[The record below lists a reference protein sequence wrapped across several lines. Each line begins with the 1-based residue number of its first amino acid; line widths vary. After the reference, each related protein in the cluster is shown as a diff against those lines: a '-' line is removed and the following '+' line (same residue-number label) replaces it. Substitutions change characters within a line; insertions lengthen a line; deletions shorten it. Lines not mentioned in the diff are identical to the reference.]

1 MEQTANRTTTEIDLR
16 KILRLVL
23 QKWYWFLIGLVAFV
37 LLGVWYLVRTTPK
50 VTTQASIMLRQRDE
64 GLGAGTLDQMSMLG
78 IGGNR
83 TAEDELV
90 VLSSKDL
97 MLQAINQLDLME
109 SHWCKPEYRWEGEYP
124 KHTFRLDCLQLSEKG
139 KKKTFT
145 LTIKPTSKGYKI
157 KSSTGF
163 GETGSVEVRDFSQPI
178 ELPIGRIKLTP
189 IAELQPGAKYR
200 IQHRT
205 VSNAIAYYTGM
216 MQIAQHKRE
225 SNIFDLSIRSTMPSR
240 DADLL
245 SALIT
250 NYNRNALADKNMIAT
265 NTAEFI
271 QSRLEI
277 ISAEL
282 SAAEDAV
289 EHYKSEHNMANLG
302 EEAKLLLQSGAED
315 QKQLAEVETQLSWVN
330 YIAEFL
336 RDERNQHSLLP
347 TNVSVQDEALAAYIA
362 EYNETLLRYMRM
374 QRTAVEGSPVL
385 DQINADLGNMR
396 TNIVT
401 SVTNVREGL
410 LISKAGLEMR
420 QSELMERIQRVP
432 KQEREYVELARQ
444 RQLKESLYM
453 LLFKKREENA
463 LMLAS
468 AATPTK
474 TIDIPRADPETSG
487 PKPLKIIVI
496 CLFLGLMLPAGLLYL
511 YVLLD
516 NKIRDPKE
524 FEKRLKVPYLGQIV
538 ANSRGKHIAIREG
551 ESTVSAELFRL
562 LRTNLRFVVPSDVKN
577 PVVLVT
583 SSVNGEGKSYVST
596 NVALSLAILGKRVA
610 LVGLD
615 VRKPML
621 AHYFGLQ
628 QQGCLTSYLAEDAY
642 TVDDLIVPSGEHRN
656 LDIIP
661 CGVIPPNP
669 NELLQSKRLD
679 QLFAALRERYD
690 YIIVDSAPCALVSD
704 TFLLDRIADVTLYVC
719 RANYTTVDMIDFINQ
734 MADQH
739 RMKQLCCVL
748 NAVKNV
754 RAGYGYGYGV
764 KK

>member
-1 MEQTANRTTTEIDLR
+1 MEQTANKTTEIDLR
-16 KILRLVL
+16 KILHLVL
-23 QKWYWFLIGLVAFV
+23 QKWYWFVIGLVVCV
-37 LLGVWYLVRTTPK
+37 LIGVWYLVRTTPK

-64 GLGAGTLDQMSMLG
+64 GLGAGQLDQLSMLG

-97 MLQAINQLDLME
+97 MLQVINQLDLME
-109 SHWCKPEYRWEGEYP
+109 NHWIKLDYRWQGEYP
-124 KHTFRLDCLQLSEKG
+124 KHTFRLECLQLSEDG
-139 KKKTFT
+139 QKKPFT
-145 LTIKPTSKGYKI
+145 LDIKPTRRGYKI

-178 ELPIGRIKLTP
+178 QLPIGRIKLTP
-189 IAELQPGAKYR
+189 VGELQPGARYR

-205 VSNAIAYYTGM
+205 VPNAIVYYSSIM
-216 MQIAQHKRE
+216 RIAQHKRE
-225 SNIFDLSIRSTMPSR
+225 SNIFDLSVRSTMPGR

-245 SALIT
+245 NALIS
-250 NYNRNALADKNMIAT
+250 NYNSNTLTDKNMIAT
-265 NTAEFI
+265 NTADFI

-277 ISAEL
+277 ISGEL

-289 EHYKSEHNMANLG
+289 ERYKSEHNMANLG

-385 DQINADLGNMR
+385 DQINADLRNMR
-396 TNIVT
+396 ANIVT
-401 SVTNVREGL
+401 SVANVREGL

-420 QSELMERIQRVP
+420 QNELMERIQRVP
-432 KQEREYVELARQ
+432 KQEREYVQLARQ

-453 LLFKKREENA
+453 LLYKKREENA
-463 LMLAS
+463 LMLA
-468 AATPTK
+468 AAAMPTK
-474 TIDIPRADPETSG
+474 TIDIPRADPESAS
-487 PKPLKIIVI
+487 PKPMMIIVI
-496 CLFLGLMLPAGLLYL
+496 CLLMGLMLPAAVLYL

-562 LRTNLRFVVPSDVKN
+562 LRTNLRFVVPSDVQH

-583 SSVNGEGKSYVST
+583 SSVNGEGKSYVAT

-628 QQGCLTSYLAEDAY
+628 QQGCLTSYLAEDTY
-642 TVDDLIVPSGEHRN
+642 TVDDVIVPSGEHRN

-669 NELLQSKRLD
+669 NELLQSERLD
-679 QLFAALRERYD
+679 HLFAALRERYD

-704 TFLLDRIADVTLYVC
+704 TFLLDRVADVTLYVC
-719 RANYTTVDMIDFINQ
+719 RANYTSIDMIDFINQ
-734 MADQH
+734 MAEQR

>member
-1 MEQTANRTTTEIDLR
+1 MEQTANKTTEIDLR
-16 KILRLVL
+16 KILHLVL
-23 QKWYWFLIGLVAFV
+23 QKWYWFVIGLVVCV
-37 LLGVWYLVRTTPK
+37 LIGVWYLVRTTPK

-64 GLGAGTLDQMSMLG
+64 GLGAGQLDQLSMLG

-97 MLQAINQLDLME
+97 MLQVINQLDLME
-109 SHWCKPEYRWEGEYP
+109 NHWIKLDYRWQGEYP
-124 KHTFRLDCLQLSEKG
+124 KHTFRLECLQLSEDG
-139 KKKTFT
+139 QKKPFT
-145 LTIKPTSKGYKI
+145 LDIKPTRRGYKI

-178 ELPIGRIKLTP
+178 QLPIGRIKLTP
-189 IAELQPGAKYR
+189 IGELQPGARYR

-205 VSNAIAYYTGM
+205 VPNAIVYYSSIM
-216 MQIAQHKRE
+216 RIAQHKRE
-225 SNIFDLSIRSTMPSR
+225 SNIFDLSVRSTMPGR

-245 SALIT
+245 NALIS
-250 NYNRNALADKNMIAT
+250 NYNSNTLTDKNMIAT
-265 NTAEFI
+265 NTADFI

-277 ISAEL
+277 ISGEL

-289 EHYKSEHNMANLG
+289 ERYKSEHNMANLG

-385 DQINADLGNMR
+385 DQINADLRNMR
-396 TNIVT
+396 ANIVT
-401 SVTNVREGL
+401 SVANVREGL

-420 QSELMERIQRVP
+420 QNELMERIQRVP
-432 KQEREYVELARQ
+432 KQEREYVQLARQ

-453 LLFKKREENA
+453 LLYKKREENA
-463 LMLAS
+463 LMLA
-468 AATPTK
+468 AAAMPTK
-474 TIDIPRADPETSG
+474 TIDIPRADPESAS
-487 PKPLKIIVI
+487 PKPMMIIVI
-496 CLFLGLMLPAGLLYL
+496 CLLMGLMLPAAVLYL

-562 LRTNLRFVVPSDVKN
+562 LRTNLRFVVPSDVQH

-583 SSVNGEGKSYVST
+583 SSVNGEGKSYVAT

-628 QQGCLTSYLAEDAY
+628 QQGCLTSYLAEDTY
-642 TVDDLIVPSGEHRN
+642 TVDDVIVPSGEHRN

-669 NELLQSKRLD
+669 NELLQSERLD
-679 QLFAALRERYD
+679 HLFAALRERYD

-704 TFLLDRIADVTLYVC
+704 TFLLDRVADVTLYVC
-719 RANYTTVDMIDFINQ
+719 RANYTSIDMIDFINQ
-734 MADQH
+734 MAEQR

>member
-1 MEQTANRTTTEIDLR
+1 MEQTTNNTTEIDLR
-16 KILRLVL
+16 KIVRLVL
-23 QKWYWFLIGLVAFV
+23 HKWYWFVIGLVACV
-37 LLGVWYLVRTTPK
+37 LIGVWYLVRTTPK

-64 GLGAGTLDQMSMLG
+64 GLGAGQLDQLSMLG

-97 MLQAINQLDLME
+97 MLQVINQLDLME
-109 SHWCKPEYRWEGEYP
+109 NHWIKLDYRWEGEYP
-124 KHTFRLDCLQLSEKG
+124 KHTFRLECLQLSEDG
-139 KKKTFT
+139 RKKPFT
-145 LTIKPTSKGYKI
+145 LDIKPTRKGYKI

-163 GETGSVEVRDFSQPI
+163 GETGSVEVRDFTEPI
-178 ELPIGRIKLTP
+178 DLPVGRIRLTP
-189 IAELQPGAKYR
+189 IGELQPGARYR

-205 VSNAIAYYTGM
+205 VPNAIVYYSSILR
-216 MQIAQHKRE
+216 IAQHKRE
-225 SNIFDLSIRSTMPSR
+225 SNIFDLSVRSTMPGR

-245 SALIT
+245 NALIS
-250 NYNRNALADKNMIAT
+250 NYNSNTLTDKNMIAT
-265 NTAEFI
+265 NTADFI

-289 EHYKSEHNMANLG
+289 EQYKSEHNMANLG

-336 RDERNQHSLLP
+336 RDKNNQHSLLP

-385 DQINADLGNMR
+385 DQINADLSNMR
-396 TNIVT
+396 ANIVT

-410 LISKAGLEMR
+410 LITKAGLEMR
-420 QSELMERIQRVP
+420 QNELMERIQRVP
-432 KQEREYVELARQ
+432 TQEREYVQLARQ

-453 LLFKKREENA
+453 LLYKKREENA
-463 LMLAS
+463 LMLA
-468 AATPTK
+468 AAAMPTK
-474 TIDIPRADPETSG
+474 TIDIPRTDPESAS
-487 PKPLKIIVI
+487 PKPIRIIVL
-496 CLFLGLMLPAGLLYL
+496 CLLLGLMLPAGLLYL

-551 ESTVSAELFRL
+551 ETTVSAELFRL
-562 LRTNLRFVVPSDVKN
+562 LRTNLRFVVPADVKN

-583 SSVNGEGKSYVST
+583 SSVNGEGKSYVAT

-628 QQGCLTSYLAEDAY
+628 QQGCLTSYLAEDSY
-642 TVDDLIVPSGEHRN
+642 SVDDLIVPSGEHRN

-661 CGVIPPNP
+661 CGVVPPNP
-669 NELLQSKRLD
+669 NELLQSERLD

-690 YIIVDSAPCALVSD
+690 YIIVDTAPCALVSD
-704 TFLLDRIADVTLYVC
+704 TFLLDRVADVTLYVC
-719 RANYTTVDMIDFINQ
+719 RANYTTIDMIDSINQ
-734 MADQH
+734 MADQK